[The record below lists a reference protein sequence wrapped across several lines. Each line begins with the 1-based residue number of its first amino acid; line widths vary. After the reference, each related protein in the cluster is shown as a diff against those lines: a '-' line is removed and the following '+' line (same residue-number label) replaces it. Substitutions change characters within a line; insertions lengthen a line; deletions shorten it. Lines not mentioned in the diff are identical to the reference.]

1 MSKMSKMAS
10 KEQTKHIVLGVTG
23 SIAAYKAAEIVRS
36 FRKLGCRVSVIMTK
50 AAEEFI
56 TPLTLASL
64 SDEKVWR
71 SMFDAEAEERIISHI
86 SLAQE
91 ADVLLI
97 APASANMIGKI
108 AHGIADD
115 LLSTVAM
122 ATRSTIVIVPAMNDK
137 MYSNPIV
144 QENIQKLRSLGMVFI
159 GPEDG
164 DLACGTQGAGRMADV
179 ENIIEEVEK
188 LLIS

>member
-1 MSKMSKMAS
+1 MSL

-36 FRKLGCRVSVIMTK
+36 FKKNGHRVTVVMTK

-64 SDEKVWR
+64 SEEKVWR
-71 SMFDAEAEERIISHI
+71 AMFDAEAEERIISHI
-86 SLAQE
+86 SLAQQ

-97 APASANMIGKI
+97 APASANIIGKI
-108 AHGIADD
+108 ANGIADD

-122 ATRSTIVIVPAMNDK
+122 ATTKTIVIAPAMNDK
-137 MYSNPIV
+137 MLLNPIV
-144 QENIQKLRSLGMVFI
+144 QKNIQTLKAVGVLFVDSK
-159 GPEDG
+159 EG
-164 DLACGTQGAGRMADV
+164 DLACGTFGAGHIADV
-179 ENIIEEVEK
+179 EDIVLEVEK
-188 LLIS
+188 LI